1 MVKKIRKK
9 RKPMTEDQRQASAE
23 RLKKARASRAEKNPN
38 YGKSGIHSSLHNLDE
53 DDDFHPDKIKEWI
66 KIQKDIVSSEKK
78 NERNNVKGAIAR
90 RISHE
95 NYIKIM
101 QIYLRDGVWIG
112 LFYGENQESKLQ
124 PTCSKLAYHHDGP
137 YKGMV
142 KRNVGVWYSDIN
154 CAYTKEMFEFDRS
167 G

>member
-9 RKPMTEDQRQASAE
+9 RKPMTEDQRQAAAE

-112 LFYGENQESKLQ
+112 LFI
-124 PTCSKLAYHHDGP
+124 
-137 YKGMV
+137 
-142 KRNVGVWYSDIN
+142 RVWL
-154 CAYTKEMFEFDRS
+154 KEMLECGILILTVLIQKKCLS
-167 G
+167 LIGVGK